1 MLMRKLA
8 SHFVSHWHDYYNYMT
23 IGLRNQVLSTQ
34 NTCFHVM
41 ALTSCLVCAS
51 FIESLIDFCIYDD
64 ILDKIQPITD
74 KKLLHFKLS
83 KLGQILNVAKIG
95 FPRPGHNY

>member
-1 MLMRKLA
+1 ML
-8 SHFVSHWHDYYNYMT
+8 WHLHPVWY
-23 IGLRNQVLSTQ
+23 VLQ
-34 NTCFHVM
+34 AN
-41 ALTSCLVCAS
+41 CAS

-83 KLGQILNVAKIG
+83 KLGQILCVDKTG
-95 FPRPGHNY
+95 FLSPSHISQKF